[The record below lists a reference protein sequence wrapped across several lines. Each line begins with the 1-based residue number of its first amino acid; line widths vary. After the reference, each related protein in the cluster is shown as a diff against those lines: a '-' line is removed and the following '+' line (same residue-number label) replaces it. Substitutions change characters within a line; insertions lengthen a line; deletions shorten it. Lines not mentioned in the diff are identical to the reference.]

1 MSMTLRI
8 DFHCKVCK
16 KFKTTACAEPQNAKA
31 RYGCNEH
38 SAYTTYKAVFL
49 ELKKVIDAAEDP
61 YRFSILKDAQ
71 EQMEADQSS
80 TLPSWAIREGAQ

>member
-61 YRFSILKDAQ
+61 YRLKDAQ

-80 TLPSWAIREGAQ
+80 TLPSWGIGEGAQ